1 MRFMLLGI
9 ATVLVLCVVKLSA
22 QYAVPIKID
31 EFGNTNCDDYR
42 ARIDASLTELRK
54 SPDAKGHIL
63 VYGGD
68 LKEWVTDKKT
78 LTTKGWRNAPSE
90 VGVAKDLI
98 GYFNQHL
105 AFRNFPTDR
114 IVFIDAGFRE
124 KLVVEVW
131 LVPDGAA
138 TPRPTPTRTKIK
150 QRKRTKKPWGFC
162 GEM

>member
-1 MRFMLLGI
+1 MLLGI
-9 ATVLVLCVVKLSA
+9 ATILLLYASELSA

-42 ARIDASLTELRK
+42 ARIDTSLAELRK

-63 VYGGD
+63 VYEGD
-68 LKEWVTDKKT
+68 LKQWVRDRKT
-78 LTTKGWRNAPSE
+78 LTTTGWRYAPSE
-90 VGVAKDLI
+90 VGLAKDI
-98 GYFNQHL
+98 IKYFKQHL

-114 IVFIDAGFRE
+114 VLFVDAGFRE
-124 KLVVEVW
+124 KFAVEVW

-138 TPRPTPTRTKIK
+138 PPGPTPTRTKLR
-150 QRKRTKKPWGFC
+150 QRKRVKRPFGFC